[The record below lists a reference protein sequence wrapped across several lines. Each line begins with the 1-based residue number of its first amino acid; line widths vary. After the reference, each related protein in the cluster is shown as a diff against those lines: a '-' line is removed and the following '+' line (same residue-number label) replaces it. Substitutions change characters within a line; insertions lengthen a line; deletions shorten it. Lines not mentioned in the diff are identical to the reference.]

1 MTSGDSGEG
10 QRPQIDIYKFFLNV
24 MIYKIKDRK
33 YFEEY
38 LRKLFCKNA
47 FIFFTLE
54 KMILS
59 AAKTISNI
67 TAESLTFQI
76 IKDQTKDYEKLL
88 KK

>member
-1 MTSGDSGEG
+1 
-10 QRPQIDIYKFFLNV
+10 
-24 MIYKIKDRK
+24 MIYKLKDRK

-59 AAKTISNI
+59 ATKTINNI
-67 TAESLTFQI
+67 TT
-76 IKDQTKDYEKLL
+76 
-88 KK
+88 